1 MRSGQKTPIAWWSN
15 RGVKSLTKLLVWL
28 LYVAFGHELS
38 TSNEISPNYTLF
50 PPTWEQNKAEDARR
64 MRKINCAAWPTPIAN
79 LPWTD
84 AGWLYLSL
92 VRACLSIALT
102 NFPTASLAGFFVIA
116 CVWIRC
122 ELWILLRFSRPL
134 WIIYICA
141 LLVIDTLADH
151 RETDSVKNKHR
162 R

>member
-92 VRACLSIALT
+92 FLSCAPVSQSRWQISRLLHSRGLFRHRMRLKAMRALDFAAVFT
-102 NFPTASLAGFFVIA
+102 TAVNNLYPRAPCHWHA
-116 CVWIRC
+116 R
-122 ELWILLRFSRPL
+122 RPP
-134 WIIYICA
+134 WN
-141 LLVIDTLADH
+141 
-151 RETDSVKNKHR
+151 R
-162 R
+162 